1 MQGKKRWSG
10 HMAKRVTFLVLG
22 VLVFSLVLSG
32 VAIAGNTPQDIY
44 NDFYAD
50 GNLKNNYTDAEL
62 HAYLNDAQ
70 VHEYGDSS
78 VTSRLDEA
86 VLDLVTRNVFP
97 FTGFQLMMAGI
108 VVVVLIGGGI
118 ALRRFSRPRKSSG
131 PSEES

>member
-1 MQGKKRWSG
+1 
-10 HMAKRVTFLVLG
+10 VTFLFLG
-22 VLVFSLVLSG
+22 ALIFALVLTG
-32 VAIAGNTPQDIY
+32 VAVAGYTPQDIY

-50 GNLKNNYTDAEL
+50 GDLDNRYSDAEL

-78 VTSRLDEA
+78 ITSRLDEA
-86 VLDLVTRNVFP
+86 VLDLVTRDVFP
-97 FTGFQLMMAGI
+97 FTGFQLTMAGI

-118 ALRRFSRPRKSSG
+118 ALRRLSRPRRSSE